1 MDTKTT
7 KNTKITNTQNQA
19 VSTSFTQE
27 KIELIKKHF
36 FPNNATIVEM
46 EYCLNIANKY
56 NLDPFLRQIF
66 FVPRR
71 AQVKINDK
79 KEWVDKIE
87 PLVGR
92 DGFLAIAHKTGKF
105 GGIRSYSEIKQ
116 FPRLNNGKWEYIQD
130 LVAVCEVYRTDSDKP
145 FVVEVAYNEYVQKRE
160 TGEATSFWTTK
171 PDTMLKKVAESQA
184 LRKAFNL
191 SGLYSAEEMGV
202 GMTESDNIIIDVEAY
217 QTNTQENKKKV
228 DFSQNFS
235 QSTATTFSEDERQ
248 VLLSLGLEVKNE
260 NNYYWIVGNTY
271 GLTDKLKKLGY
282 KYHPDKKTWWKQI
295 GNVA

>member
-36 FPNNATIVEM
+36 FPNNATIAEM

-71 AQVKINDK
+71 AHVKINDK

-116 FPRLNNGKWEYIQD
+116 FPQLNNGKWEYIQD

-145 FVVEVAYNEYVQKRE
+145 FVVEVAYNEYVQKKE
-160 TGEATSFWTTK
+160 SGEATSFWTTK

-228 DFSQNFS
+228 DFSQNFPK
-235 QSTATTFSEDERQ
+235 STATTFSEDERQ

-295 GNVA
+295 ENVA

>member
-1 MDTKTT
+1 
-7 KNTKITNTQNQA
+7 
-19 VSTSFTQE
+19 
-27 KIELIKKHF
+27 
-36 FPNNATIVEM
+36 M

-295 GNVA
+295 ENVA

>member
-7 KNTKITNTQNQA
+7 KNAKITNTQNQA

-71 AQVKINDK
+71 AQVTINDK

-145 FVVEVAYNEYVQKRE
+145 FVVEVAYNEYVQKKE
-160 TGEATSFWTTK
+160 SGEATSFWTTK

-228 DFSQNFS
+228 DFSQNFPK
-235 QSTATTFSEDERQ
+235 STATTFSEDERQ

-295 GNVA
+295 ENVA

>member
-36 FPNNATIVEM
+36 FSNNATIVEM

-295 GNVA
+295 ENVA

>member
-36 FPNNATIVEM
+36 FPNNATIAEM

-116 FPRLNNGKWEYIQD
+116 FPRLNNGKWGYIQD

-228 DFSQNFS
+228 DFSQNFPK
-235 QSTATTFSEDERQ
+235 STATTFSEDERQ

-295 GNVA
+295 ENVA

>member
-36 FPNNATIVEM
+36 FPNNATIAEM

-116 FPRLNNGKWEYIQD
+116 FPRLNNGKWGYIQD

-228 DFSQNFS
+228 DFSQNFP

-295 GNVA
+295 ENVA

>member
-19 VSTSFTQE
+19 VSTSFIQE

-295 GNVA
+295 ENVA

>member
-295 GNVA
+295 ENVA

>member
-1 MDTKTT
+1 M
-7 KNTKITNTQNQA
+7 NTKITNTQNQA

-27 KIELIKKHF
+27 KIELIRKHF
-36 FPNNATIVEM
+36 FPVNAKTVEM

-56 NLDPFLRQIF
+56 NLDPFLKQIF

-71 AQVKINDK
+71 AQVEVNGK
-79 KEWVDKIE
+79 KEWVDKID

-116 FPRLNNGKWEYIQD
+116 FPRLNDNGKWEYIQD
-130 LVAVCEVYRTDSDKP
+130 LVAICEVHRTDSDKP
-145 FVVEVAYNEYVQKRE
+145 FVVEVAYNEYVQKKAS
-160 TGEATSFWTTK
+160 GEATSFWITK

-191 SGLYSAEEMGV
+191 SGLYSSEEMGV
-202 GMTESDNIIIDVEAY
+202 GVTESSDIIIDIEAC
-217 QTNTQENKKKV
+217 QNNTQENKKKV
-228 DFSQNFS
+228 DLLQNFS
-235 QSTATTFSEDERQ
+235 QSNATTFSEDERQ

-260 NNYYWIVGNTY
+260 DGYYWIVGNTY
-271 GLTDKLKKLGY
+271 GLNEKIKQLGY
-282 KYHPDKKTWWKQI
+282 RFHSEKKTWWKQI

>member
-228 DFSQNFS
+228 DFSQNFPK
-235 QSTATTFSEDERQ
+235 STATTFSEDERQ

-295 GNVA
+295 ENVA